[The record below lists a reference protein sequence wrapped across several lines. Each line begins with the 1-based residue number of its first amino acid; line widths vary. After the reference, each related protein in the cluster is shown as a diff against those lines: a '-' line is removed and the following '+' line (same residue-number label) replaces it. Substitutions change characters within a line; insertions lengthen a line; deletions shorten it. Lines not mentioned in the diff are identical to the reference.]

1 MGKDNRP
8 VLTRPVLNRA
18 ALNCVEVVV
27 PGPWWNTLTY
37 IVKDDLEMTPIE
49 GARVRVPLGKGT
61 RVGFVSSSVY
71 PVPDNTKGLRP
82 IQSVLDGGSVLGD
95 ELWNLAGWIG
105 NTFLCGTGEAL
116 QLMCPSPLLRGEPF
130 GRGSLGDKFAGD
142 ILPQKSPSNNQ
153 KSFQEI
159 LFYNPIDE
167 ERFARYHEALLTG
180 EKDGRRMLLL
190 FPEVKIAAAFFA
202 GIPKSVKANA
212 LLWPS
217 SGGKKL
223 WDAWKKTASGEVR
236 VVVGS
241 SGAAFAPPCFDE
253 VIVDDESNLA
263 YIFQRAPRISAR
275 TIAGRRALTL
285 KASLTL
291 GGRMPSARTY
301 MRSRPERCAIS
312 PRSSFVF
319 ADIGRAFK
327 SEVRGVEG
335 KLPVTPSLLDR
346 TKSVLEQGRFALWIM
361 DRRGQAGEVYC
372 SDCGTSLCCP
382 RCEGAARSEGTGG
395 ASRIRC
401 VRCGARGELPS
412 NCPSCRGGLLLG
424 KRPGLE
430 ALLPMAARF
439 MKGRNVLLDDP
450 EQKGEKDRKVEK
462 NPGEASLILGTRR
475 VLALCDSLDVGLI
488 AWLDLDAEARK
499 ADYNARF
506 HAFSMAWESCWR
518 GLSQNGERLVHMQVR
533 GSGNSWRNVL
543 RLGWGHFWASEL
555 REREVLGL
563 PPYGLLVQ
571 VDLPENENR
580 KAFIDSIEKEGIIV
594 MDSGE
599 ENSPLWIAAK
609 STEKLKEAL
618 APRFMISRSSA
629 GFPVVTVWAE

>member
-1 MGKDNRP
+1 VGKDNRP
-8 VLTRPVLNRA
+8 VLTSP

-37 IVKDDLEMTPIE
+37 IVKDNLEAVPAE

-61 RVGFVSSSVY
+61 RIGFVSGAIY
-71 PVPDNTKGLRP
+71 PAPDGAKGLRP
-82 IQSVLDGGSVLGD
+82 IQSVLDGGSILGD

-105 NTFLCGTGEAL
+105 STFLCGAGEAL
-116 QLMCPSPLLRGEPF
+116 LLMCPTQFLRGEPISGASF
-130 GRGSLGDKFAGD
+130 S
-142 ILPQKSPSNNQ
+142 ISSPENQNNYK
-153 KSFQEI
+153 KSFQEN

-167 ERFARYHEALLTG
+167 ERFAHYHELLSSKEKTG
-180 EKDGRRMLLL
+180 QRMLLL
-190 FPEVKIAAAFFA
+190 FPEVKMASAFFS
-202 GIPKSVKANA
+202 GIPKELKTDA

-241 SGAAFAPPCFDE
+241 SGAAFAPICFDE
-253 VIVDDESNLA
+253 VIVDDESNMA
-263 YIFQRAPRISAR
+263 YISQRAPRISAR

-285 KASLTL
+285 KAKLTL

-301 MRSRPERCAIS
+301 MRSKPERCAIS
-312 PRSSFVF
+312 QRCNLIF

-335 KLPVTPSLLDR
+335 RLPVTPSLLDR

-382 RCEGAARSEGTGG
+382 RCKGAARSEGVGE

-412 NCPSCRGGLLLG
+412 RCPSCRGGLLLG
-424 KRPGLE
+424 KKPGLE

-439 MKGRNVLLDDP
+439 MKGQNVLLDDP
-450 EQKGEKDRKVEK
+450 EQKGEKCQKSEK
-462 NPGEASLILGTRR
+462 YSGAPSLILGTRR
-475 VLALCDSLDVGLI
+475 ALALCDSLDIGLI

-518 GLSQNGERLVHMQVR
+518 GLSQNKERLVLIQVR
-533 GSGNSWRNVL
+533 GSGNSWRSVL
-543 RLGWGHFWASEL
+543 RLGWEHFWAGEL
-555 REREVLGL
+555 RERELLSL

-580 KAFIDSIEKEGIIV
+580 KALIDSIEKEGIIV

-599 ENSPLWIAAK
+599 ENSPLWIAVK
-609 STEKLKEAL
+609 STEKLKAAL
-618 APRFMISRSSA
+618 TPRFGISRSSA
-629 GFPVVTVWAE
+629 DFPVVTVWAE